1 MDQELLQQEIN
12 TYREKVKRCS
22 SKEEVWQIKE
32 DYEDVLLLGISVV
45 ESNPVLSLEQ
55 KLEFTMIKDTKLSMM
70 ASMIEEFTKTPE
82 YAALPER
89 AEAAEDTETP
99 VAEEQV
105 VSQEEELKRKEIKR
119 AKAMSSY
126 AGTRKGMS
134 EQEPAP
140 FDVKG

>member
-12 TYREKVKRCS
+12 TYREKVKRCG

-70 ASMIEEFTKTPE
+70 ENAGVCRSAGEGGGSGGYRDAGCGGAGGVPGGGIEAKGDQAGQGHEQLCGHPE
-82 YAALPER
+82 GNE
-89 AEAAEDTETP
+89 
-99 VAEEQV
+99 
-105 VSQEEELKRKEIKR
+105 
-119 AKAMSSY
+119 
-126 AGTRKGMS
+126 
-134 EQEPAP
+134 
-140 FDVKG
+140 